1 MRRIHHYQRLLL
13 ATTVLGLAAPVSVF
27 AADSGVAAASAGAT
41 ATEVVITARKREETV
56 QKVPLAVTALGA
68 AALEQKAVASA
79 ADLQYHVPSLQENN
93 GAYFL
98 GAEPSFVL
106 RGLSTTAPGTN
117 ADPSVASYFNEVPL
131 LNTRQMANEF
141 YDLASVQVLR
151 GPQGTLFGKNSD
163 GGAILFTPQRPTHR
177 NEGFVQ
183 LEGGNYNQRQLTG
196 AVNAA
201 LADNLDVRL
210 STRLSAHDGYIK
222 NVSGAKL
229 DTQNFQAGRF
239 QVEYRPTEKLTND
252 LMVDGYHGHQNGTAL
267 VPTNFSAIANYLY
280 GYSGQTGIPY
290 FGQNPFT
297 PLMTDP
303 QYLAM
308 VPIPLATQ
316 LANQKAWGPR
326 KVSSPITNPI
336 TLDVYTIS
344 NITSYKLSDDLSLK
358 NVLGYQHQRTKWLLS
373 QANEPTP
380 LLVDDFRDTQDQLS
394 DELQLQG
401 RSFANRLD
409 WILGAYYAH
418 QDETAQNGNTILK
431 PLIAN
436 QLNSTSKT
444 DSTALFA
451 QGTYKLDELLKG
463 LEFTAGYRYSW
474 DHKQQSAS
482 DTGTNIPAGIF
493 VPSCEFPG
501 IAPGAPCVRSLSKTF
516 SSPNWTIGLD
526 YHYTDKLMFYVAS
539 RKGYKAGG
547 FNPTSYAPGSAAYGA
562 ETITDVEGGMK
573 SQFTLGEAPGRLNL
587 AIYHADYG
595 NPTVA
600 PVVPYFGNAVQ
611 VVENVHEGATIN
623 GGELEAALN
632 PTRDLQLSFSYGLAD
647 AKFKSSAQF
656 ISGYTGSLASPV
668 PVFTSLGS
676 QPVPGS
682 SKTTISASARYTL
695 PLDDS
700 LGKIAG
706 EVDYSWRSAQTLAGF
721 PVAHL
726 PAFGVVNLKIDWTHV
741 RGSNVDL
748 SVWVKNL
755 GDKLYVTNQQL
766 LSAALGVDQN
776 EYGPPLT
783 FGVDLTYHW

>member
-1 MRRIHHYQRLLL
+1 MRRNQTYQSLLL
-13 ATTVLGLAAPVSVF
+13 ATTIFGLAAPCGAF
-27 AADSGVAAASAGAT
+27 AADATAAAASAGST
-41 ATEVVITARKREETV
+41 ATDVVITARKREETV

-68 AALEQKAVASA
+68 AALEQKAVVSA

-163 GGAILFTPQRPTHR
+163 GGAILFTPQHPTHR
-177 NEGFVQ
+177 NEGFAQ
-183 LEGGNYNQRQLTG
+183 LEGGNYNQRQLTA
-196 AVNAA
+196 AVNGA
-201 LADNLDVRL
+201 LADILDVCL

-229 DTQNFQAGRF
+229 DNQSFQSGRI
-239 QVEYRPTEKLTND
+239 QVEYRPTEKLTNS
-252 LMVDGYHGHQNGTAL
+252 LMLDGYHAHQNGTAL
-267 VPTNFSAIANYLY
+267 IPTNFSAIAE
-280 GYSGQTGIPY
+280 GIY
-290 FGQNPFT
+290 NGFVNPF
-297 PLMTDP
+297 PALISNAD
-303 QYLAM
+303 YFAL
-308 VPIPLATQ
+308 VPVPLATQ
-316 LANQKAWGPR
+316 LANQQAWGPR

-373 QANEPTP
+373 QANEPT
-380 LLVDDFRDTQDQLS
+380 LLLMDDFRDTQDQLS

-418 QDETAQNGNTILK
+418 QDETALNGNTILK
-431 PLIAN
+431 PLITN

-451 QGTYKLDELLKG
+451 QGTYKLDEILKG

-474 DHKQQSAS
+474 DHKQQSAT
-482 DTGTNIPAGIF
+482 DIGTNIPSGVF

-516 SSPNWTIGLD
+516 SAPNWTIGLD

-539 RKGYKAGG
+539 RRGYKAGG

-587 AIYHADYG
+587 AVYHADYG

-647 AKFKSSAQF
+647 AKFKSTAQF
-656 ISGYTGSLASPV
+656 ISGYTGTLASPV

-695 PLDDS
+695 PLDES
-700 LGKIAG
+700 IGKIAG
-706 EVDYSWRSAQTLAGF
+706 EVDYSWRSSQTLAGF

-741 RGSNVDL
+741 RNSNVDL
-748 SVWVKNL
+748 AVWVKNL

-783 FGVDLTYHW
+783 FGVNLTYHW

>member
-1 MRRIHHYQRLLL
+1 MRRIQHYQSLLL
-13 ATTVLGLAAPVSVF
+13 ATTVIGLAAPCAAV
-27 AADSGVAAASAGAT
+27 AADAGNAATAASGSAT

-68 AALEQKAVASA
+68 AALEQKAIVSA

-177 NEGFVQ
+177 NEGFAQ
-183 LEGGNYNQRQLTG
+183 LEGGNYNQRQLTA
-196 AVNAA
+196 AVNGV

-229 DTQNFQAGRF
+229 DNQDYQSGRL
-239 QVEYRPTEKLTND
+239 QVEYRPTDKITND
-252 LMVDGYHGHQNGTAL
+252 FMVDGYHAHQNGTAL
-267 VPTNFSAIANYLY
+267 IPTNFSAIAD
-280 GYSGQTGIPY
+280 GIY
-290 FGQNPFT
+290 NGFVNPF
-297 PLMTDP
+297 PALISNAD
-303 QYLAM
+303 YFAL
-308 VPIPLATQ
+308 VPVPLATQ
-316 LANQKAWGPR
+316 LANQQGWGPR

-344 NITSYKLSDDLSLK
+344 NITSFKLSDELSLK

-409 WILGAYYAH
+409 WIVGAYYAH

-451 QGTYKLDELLKG
+451 QGTYKLDEVLKG

-501 IAPGAPCVRSLSKTF
+501 IAPSAPCVRSLSKTF
-516 SSPNWTIGLD
+516 SAPNWTIGLD

-562 ETITDVEGGMK
+562 ETITDIEGGLK
-573 SQFTLGEAPGRLNL
+573 SQFTVGEAPGRLNL
-587 AIYHADYG
+587 AVYHADYG

-623 GGELEAALN
+623 GGELEASLN

-647 AKFKSSAQF
+647 AKFKSTAQF
-656 ISGYTGSLASPV
+656 ISGYTGTLASPV

-682 SKTTISASARYTL
+682 SKTTLSASARYTL
-695 PLDDS
+695 PLDAS

-741 RGSNVDL
+741 RNSDVDL

-783 FGVDLTYHW
+783 FGVNLTYHW